1 MAKPPNIQA
10 VVPTPESI
18 KAENPADYA
27 ERGYLYFSQK
37 KFDQASEDFRHV
49 VGLDAS
55 NLEAWYGL
63 GLALKGAAQNTQAID
78 AFEHVLNL
86 LGNIE
91 DHQRANVLGRLVKGH
106 INQLKT
112 GDWNLEKEVWKSVK

>member
-1 MAKPPNIQA
+1 MAKPPKIQE

-18 KAENPADYA
+18 KVEKPADYA

-37 KFDQASEDFRHV
+37 KYDQAKEDFRHV
-49 VGLDAS
+49 LGMDAF

-63 GLALKGAAQNTQAID
+63 GLTLKGAGNNAEAVN

-86 LGNIE
+86 LGYVE

-112 GDWNLEKEVWKSVK
+112 GDWNLEKVVWKSVK